1 MTNTEALIALN
12 LSMDIGSTRL
22 QRLLDVFGSPEDIF
36 KASAERLT
44 SVCGIGNRIAAN
56 ISAFDLKVLEH
67 ELEIVRKSGFTV
79 VTIYDKEYPA
89 NLKFTFDKP
98 IVLYIK
104 GRLEEQ
110 DRLGIAMVGC
120 RRPSFYGIEQAR
132 RFASE
137 LASRKITVISGMAR
151 GIDTF
156 SHEGAL
162 KAGGRTIAV
171 IGSGLGNIYPPEN
184 ESLAKRISESGAVVS
199 EFPVAAGPKRQ
210 NFPRRNR
217 VISGLA
223 LGVFVVEAGINS
235 GSLITAR
242 FAMEQ
247 GRDVFVLPGK
257 IDTPQ
262 AFGTNA
268 LIKDGASL
276 VSDVEDIIDELPFLA
291 NAGTGSCDAVQTS
304 GSPGSLLPASL
315 SCLESA
321 LYNIMSCHPISMDAL
336 LEKTNLSIAGL
347 SAILLQLELKKLIT
361 QVSAGTYIRSPN
373 AR

>member
-1 MTNTEALIALN
+1 MDRTEALIALN
-12 LSMDIGSTRL
+12 LSMDIGSAL
-22 QRLLDVFGSPEDIF
+22 LERLLDVFGTPENIF
-36 KASAERLT
+36 KASAEQL
-44 SVCGIGNRIAAN
+44 SNVAGVGSRIAAN
-56 ISAFDLKVLEH
+56 IAAFDPKALEN
-67 ELEIVRKSGFTV
+67 ELEIVRKNGFTV
-79 VTIYDKEYPA
+79 ITLYDIEYPT
-89 NLKFTFDKP
+89 NLKFTFDRP
-98 IVLYIK
+98 IVLYVK

-137 LASRKITVISGMAR
+137 LASRGITVISGMAR

-162 KAGGRTIAV
+162 TAGGRTIAV
-171 IGSGLGNIYPPEN
+171 IGSGLANIYPPEN
-184 ESLAKRISESGAVVS
+184 ESLAQRISESGAVVS
-199 EFPVAAGPKRQ
+199 EFAVSAGPQRQ

-217 VISGLA
+217 IISGLA
-223 LGVFVVEAGINS
+223 LGVFVIEAGRNS

-242 FAMEQ
+242 FGLEQ
-247 GRDVFVLPGK
+247 GRDIFVLPGK

-262 AFGTNA
+262 AFGTNE
-268 LIKDGASL
+268 LIKDGAVL
-276 VSDVEDIIDELPFLA
+276 VSAVEDILYELPFLGHA
-291 NAGTGSCDAVQTS
+291 GMAPCDPVRASGIPAGTAK
-304 GSPGSLLPASL
+304 ASL

-321 LYNIMSCHPISMDAL
+321 LYNIMSCHPVSMDAL
-336 LEKTNLSIAGL
+336 LEKTNLSIERL
-347 SAILLQLELKKLIT
+347 SAILLELELKRLIT